1 MTGGL
6 RRTTTGVAAGCW
18 LITVLLLALA
28 VTCDRRVASLG
39 RSDLVGDTAEAV
51 VYGSAMMSAAT
62 VGLIVAIRRRRHPV
76 GWLFLALGVVLGI
89 GAAGDAWAMEH
100 AVVLGDTGDLARM
113 ALVAGQASFIAWFVL
128 LAAILHLTPT
138 GSPLTQRW
146 RSALRVTTVAG
157 VAALGAKVLQD
168 TPFDPPF
175 DDLTNPWAV
184 TSISPLVNAV
194 AGIGITVAMIG
205 LVVAGVSLVVRFRR
219 AVGDERLQLRW
230 LFGAV
235 LPLPLLVVAS
245 YAAAMTGQAALRTL
259 ATGGFVLVV
268 PIVAGLS
275 VMRFRLY
282 DVDQI
287 LSRATAYVCSS
298 AILGV
303 LFVIVA
309 VVVGQVV
316 GLVAEESTV
325 PAVVGAVVTMIAA
338 RPLYERLQDHIDR
351 RFDRRRHDALQVL
364 RSRLA
369 SPAQEPDLT
378 EVFVDALGD
387 PTATLAYWIDDE
399 RLWMTADGRS
409 ATLEPGD
416 LEVTRDSTP
425 IARLRIGPSTDPQL
439 ASLLLDEASTEL
451 DNVRLR
457 AVISCQLEEVRAS
470 RARIVAAQADE
481 RHRIERNLHDGA
493 QQRLLGLA
501 LELRALQVG
510 DDAVGGATIDHTVS
524 EIGAAVRELRELANG
539 LRPSALADGLG
550 HALDD
555 LAGRGPVPMALTADP
570 VQLSPLVEETLWFV
584 ACEAVANVAKHADA
598 TRGGIELIADGDTV
612 ALVCWDDGRG
622 RADLAGR
629 GLQGIA
635 DRVEAVGG
643 HLSLVSPPGDGTL
656 LKAVV
661 PCGS

>member
-1 MTGGL
+1 
-6 RRTTTGVAAGCW
+6 
-18 LITVLLLALA
+18 
-28 VTCDRRVASLG
+28 
-39 RSDLVGDTAEAV
+39 
-51 VYGSAMMSAAT
+51 
-62 VGLIVAIRRRRHPV
+62 
-76 GWLFLALGVVLGI
+76 
-89 GAAGDAWAMEH
+89 
-100 AVVLGDTGDLARM
+100 
-113 ALVAGQASFIAWFVL
+113 
-128 LAAILHLTPT
+128 
-138 GSPLTQRW
+138 
-146 RSALRVTTVAG
+146 
-157 VAALGAKVLQD
+157 
-168 TPFDPPF
+168 
-175 DDLTNPWAV
+175 
-184 TSISPLVNAV
+184 
-194 AGIGITVAMIG
+194 
-205 LVVAGVSLVVRFRR
+205 
-219 AVGDERLQLRW
+219 
-230 LFGAV
+230 
-235 LPLPLLVVAS
+235 
-245 YAAAMTGQAALRTL
+245 
-259 ATGGFVLVV
+259 
-268 PIVAGLS
+268 
-275 VMRFRLY
+275 
-282 DVDQI
+282 
-287 LSRATAYVCSS
+287 
-298 AILGV
+298 
-303 LFVIVA
+303 
-309 VVVGQVV
+309 
-316 GLVAEESTV
+316 
-325 PAVVGAVVTMIAA
+325 
-338 RPLYERLQDHIDR
+338 
-351 RFDRRRHDALQVL
+351 
-364 RSRLA
+364 
-369 SPAQEPDLT
+369 
-378 EVFVDALGD
+378 
-387 PTATLAYWIDDE
+387 
-399 RLWMTADGRS
+399 
-409 ATLEPGD
+409 
-416 LEVTRDSTP
+416 
-425 IARLRIGPSTDPQL
+425 LRIGPSTDPQL

-510 DDAVGGATIDHTVS
+510 DDAVGAATIDHTVS